1 MAHSTLHSSP
11 VLNTVHK
18 PGLVWTVGMGE
29 KGRVFSLDKFLLL
42 KASKL
47 TCELLEFTSDQG
59 NKKQSGMPCSYI
71 KLTIRRMRSST
82 GMAVAMGTPV
92 LLWWVCKHAQPV
104 PGARRQYTDVLNVR
118 CTLTL
123 KFYLQEY
130 ISTGAKPY
138 RCSKRR
144 G

>member
-1 MAHSTLHSSP
+1 
-11 VLNTVHK
+11 
-18 PGLVWTVGMGE
+18 MGE

-47 TCELLEFTSDQG
+47 TCEVLEFTSDQG
-59 NKKQSGMPCSYI
+59 NKKQSRMPCSYI
-71 KLTIRRMRSST
+71 KLRPGEGGPALAQLWT
-82 GMAVAMGTPV
+82 MGTRI

-138 RCSKRR
+138 RCSKTH